1 MKKVFSAILALL
13 VMCSFTCFPAFAQ
26 TLSIPGVVVDQTNG
40 VTYTATYDSKAKSLT
55 YTTAEDPRFFN
66 DENIYDYDSDTV
78 SEMILLA
85 LSQPSSASQKTKNA
99 VLAYADYHYAP
110 NLSISDL
117 VRSGKVKKITINTP
131 LGTNQYTG
139 KKLTRIYEYEF
150 KLNKSNQVIE
160 CYGGSETDNS
170 GLSGSGGEYTF
181 SYDSNGDLKSIHDE
195 LAHTPEHTTTFGY
208 SNGKLNKLNI
218 KSDVEGNSSQKVTT
232 DSLGRPT
239 KIKSSYDTAT
249 YTYDSNGRV
258 KSYKTGDDD
267 YSNTVAFNYNSLG
280 QIESIDHTKVSE
292 GKTTT
297 THFTFTYQTL

>member
-26 TLSIPGVVVDQTNG
+26 TLSIPGVVVDETNG
-40 VTYTATYDSKAKSLT
+40 VTYTATYDAKNKTLT
-55 YTTAEDPRFFN
+55 YTTPEDARFIN
-66 DENIYDYDSDTV
+66 DEGYSEYNPNAV

-85 LSQPSSASQKTKNA
+85 LAQPSSASQKTKNA
-99 VLAYADYHYAP
+99 VLAYADFHYAP

-131 LGTNQYTG
+131 MGTNHDTG

-150 KLNKSNQVIE
+150 KLNKSNQVTG
-160 CYGGSETDNS
+160 CYGGSYTDNS
-170 GLSGSGGEYTF
+170 GLSGSGGEYIF
-181 SYDSNGDLKSIHDE
+181 SYDSNGDLKSIYDE
-195 LAHTPEHTTTFGY
+195 LAHTPDHTTTFGY

-232 DSLGRPT
+232 DSSGRPT
-239 KIKSSYDTAT
+239 KIKSSYDIAN
-249 YTYDSNGRV
+249 YTYDSNGRI
-258 KSYKTGDDD
+258 KSYKTGEED
-267 YSNTVAFNYNSLG
+267 YATTVVFNYNSLG
-280 QIESIDHTKVSE
+280 QVESIDYTQVYE